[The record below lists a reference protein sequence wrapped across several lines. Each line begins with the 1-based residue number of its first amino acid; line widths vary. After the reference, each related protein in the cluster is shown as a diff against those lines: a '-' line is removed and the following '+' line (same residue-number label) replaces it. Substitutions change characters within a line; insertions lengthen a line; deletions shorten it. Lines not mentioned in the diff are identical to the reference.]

1 MRSDELS
8 REESF
13 LNSTPPSLSS
23 LNSKQHSSTNLHK
36 AAMTNNNSPSD
47 IKQKFNLSAEIRDR
61 LLLQDDY
68 SSTSSVAGSMEDA
81 SSEGS
86 NENSSKPKKL
96 IGKMIFQMFI
106 SYLYL
111 LYILIITFYLYGSV
125 LVANFACVT
134 QYH

>member
-1 MRSDELS
+1 
-8 REESF
+8 
-13 LNSTPPSLSS
+13 
-23 LNSKQHSSTNLHK
+23 
-36 AAMTNNNSPSD
+36 MTNNNSPSD

-96 IGKMIFQMFI
+96 IGRELDI
-106 SYLYL
+106 SD
-111 LYILIITFYLYGSV
+111 V
-125 LVANFACVT
+125 
-134 QYH
+134 H